1 MPGNDKKEKV
11 DRHTRSVQVWDVPTR
26 IFHWALVLL
35 VITSFTTAALG
46 GNAMRYHVWSGE
58 AILVLLLFRLAW
70 GLVGSRTARF
80 AEFVRG
86 PAAAWRYARSQMGPA
101 PQHYLGHNPLGG
113 WSIVAMLL
121 ALMLQAVTGLFAN
134 DEIATQGP
142 LYPWV
147 SDATSGLLT
156 GLHLFNQGVIIALV
170 GLHLLAVIFYLL
182 VKGDNLITPMITGR
196 KPWEDAMGPVPQT
209 ETPPVW
215 VALLAA
221 ILSATAVCL
230 LVR

>member
-1 MPGNDKKEKV
+1 MTGIDKKETV
-11 DRHTRSVQVWDVPTR
+11 HRHSRSVQVWDLPTR

-35 VITSFTTAALG
+35 VITSFTTAKLG

-80 AEFVRG
+80 TEFVRG
-86 PAAAWRYARSQMGPA
+86 PAAAWRYARGLTGSTPE
-101 PQHYLGHNPLGG
+101 HYLGHNPLGG

-121 ALMLQAVTGLFAN
+121 ALLLQVVTGLFAN

-147 SDATSGLLT
+147 SDATSGWLT
-156 GLHLFNQGVIIALV
+156 GIHLFNKGVIIALV
-170 GLHLLAVIFYLL
+170 SLHLLAVLFYLL
-182 VKGDNLITPMITGR
+182 IKGDNLITPMITGR
-196 KPWEDAMGPVPQT
+196 KLWHNPLDPPSNSMGPA
-209 ETPPVW
+209 W
-215 VALLAA
+215 VALIVATICAA
-221 ILSATAVCL
+221 GVYY

>member
-1 MPGNDKKEKV
+1 MPGNDQEEKV
-11 DRHTRSVQVWDVPTR
+11 DRRTRSIQAWDLPTR

-35 VITSFTTAALG
+35 VITSFVTAEMG
-46 GNAMRYHVWSGE
+46 GNAMRYHVWSGT
-58 AILVLLLFRLAW
+58 AILALLLFRLAW

-80 AEFVRG
+80 SEFVRG
-86 PAAAWRYARSQMGPA
+86 PSAAWRYARGLMGSTPE
-101 PQHYLGHNPLGG
+101 HYLGHNPLGG

-121 ALMLQAVTGLFAN
+121 ALMLQVVTGLFAN

-147 SDATSGLLT
+147 SDATSGWLT
-156 GLHLFNQGVIIALV
+156 GIHLINKGVIIALV
-170 GLHLLAVIFYLL
+170 SLHLLAVLFYLL
-182 VKGDNLITPMITGR
+182 VKGDNLITPMISGR
-196 KPWEDAMGPVPQT
+196 KPWQDPSAPMPKI
-209 ETPPVW
+209 ETPPAW

-221 ILSATAVCL
+221 ALSAMAAYL